1 MRRTSTFRALATLA
15 LTASLM
21 GGAATVASAAVD
33 PIPPV
38 TGTLPSISVGGFSTL
53 ARCNQVRAVY
63 TPDYSVVSAC
73 TKRVGQTSWFFSYRP
88 ASAR

>member
-1 MRRTSTFRALATLA
+1 MRRTSVFRTLAAVALA
-15 LTASLM
+15 ASIS
-21 GGAATVASAAVD
+21 GGAATMASAAVD
-33 PIPPV
+33 PIPPIS
-38 TGTLPSISVGGFSTL
+38 GTLPSISVGGFSTL

-73 TKRVGQTSWFFSYRP
+73 TKRVGGTAWFFSYRP